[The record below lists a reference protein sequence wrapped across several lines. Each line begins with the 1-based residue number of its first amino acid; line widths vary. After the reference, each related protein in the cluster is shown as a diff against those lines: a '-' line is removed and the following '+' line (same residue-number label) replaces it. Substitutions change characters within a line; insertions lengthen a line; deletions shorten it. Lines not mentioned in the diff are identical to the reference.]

1 MDSTQSWT
9 DPAPLLSALDAGA
22 GRRLL
27 WIGGSGDNALAA
39 AIAGAD
45 VTISAGDDER
55 ALVELKREAA
65 RELDLGAYRELLG
78 LGPPGRRIF
87 YYHHVRKRLSP
98 PALAFWDRSEPVLRG
113 GVLDSGRREQAI
125 ARHRRRVVAVAHREA
140 TIESLF
146 AAAPGDQATLYD
158 RVWNTVAWRAL
169 SKVAASRSE
178 IARAFR
184 ARAETLLR
192 DVPIRGNYLLHAF
205 LLGRYADLES
215 SHTYFSRAGFDA
227 LRKAAIEITAA
238 PAGDFDGIV
247 LEGTA
252 RSFGRARPGTSV
264 AWWGEATVDGVGDV
278 RTLGPDRSPLDGP
291 LRIGIAR

>member
-9 DPAPLLSALDAGA
+9 DPVPLLSALAAGA

-27 WIGGSGDNALAA
+27 WLGGSGDHALAA

-45 VTISAGDDER
+45 VTIAARDDEA

-98 PALAFWDRSEPVLRG
+98 EALAYWDRHESVLRG
-113 GVLDSGRREQAI
+113 GVLDAGRREEAI
-125 ARHRRRVVAVAHREA
+125 ARYRRRVVAVAHRER
-140 TIESLF
+140 TIERLL
-146 AAAPGDQATLYD
+146 AADASEQRALYD
-158 RVWNTVAWRAL
+158 REWNTVAWRAL
-169 SKVAASRSE
+169 SKLAAARSE
-178 IARAFR
+178 IAAAFR
-184 ARAETLLR
+184 ARSATLLR

-205 LLGRYADLES
+205 LLGRYGDLES
-215 SHTYFSRAGFDA
+215 AHAYFSRPGFDA
-227 LRKAAIEITAA
+227 LRKASIEITDT
-238 PAGDFDGIV
+238 PRGDFDGIV
-247 LEGTA
+247 LDGA
-252 RSFGRARPGTSV
+252 RSIGTVRPGTAI
-264 AWWGEATVDGVGDV
+264 AWWGEGTPEGVGDV

-291 LRIGIAR
+291 LRIGAAR

>member
-9 DPAPLLSALDAGA
+9 DPEPLLSALAAGA
-22 GRRLL
+22 GRRIL
-27 WIGGSGDNALAA
+27 WIGGAGDNAFAA
-39 AIAGAD
+39 AIAGSD
-45 VTISAGDDER
+45 VTIAAGDDER

-87 YYHHVRKRLSP
+87 YYHHVRKRLS
-98 PALAFWDRSEPVLRG
+98 AETLAFWDRHEPVLRG
-113 GVLDSGRREQAI
+113 GVLNAGRREQEI
-125 ARHRRRVVAVAHREA
+125 ARHRRRVIAVAHRER

-146 AAAPGDQATLYD
+146 DSADRATLYD
-158 RVWNTVAWRAL
+158 RVWNTIAWRAL

-178 IARAFR
+178 VARAFR
-184 ARAETLLR
+184 SRAETLLK
-192 DVPIRGNYLLHAF
+192 DVPLRGNYLLHTF

-215 SHTYFSRAGFDA
+215 AHAYFSRAGFDA
-227 LRKAAIEITAA
+227 LEKAAIDIVAT
-238 PAGDFDGIV
+238 PSGDFDAIV
-247 LEGTA
+247 LEAPSRSIGSARTGTL
-252 RSFGRARPGTSV
+252 V
-264 AWWGEATVDGVGDV
+264 AWWGEETPDSVGDV